1 MSTRVAPVTSV
12 AVVQQPWSERV
23 RALLKPVNLHIAGV
37 SVLGLVNLYLLIHLG
52 VLWGQ
57 TNNQNE
63 EAVSQQRAQLRAAQI
78 AAKPLQGLD
87 GKLAASTQDADRFY
101 VQRLPYTY
109 SRVVEELGS
118 LANKENVKLSRVQY
132 GFATVLADPSLT
144 EAKVDASLSGDY
156 KPLVEFVNAIE
167 RDKTFFLITSVTLTG
182 QQTGTVNLR
191 LRLVFYKRAAQ
202 GGEKSDEPPLSA
214 PVGETSAGE
223 QAQPVGGAVR

>member
-87 GKLAASTQDADRFY
+87 GKLAASTQD
-101 VQRLPYTY
+101 TY
-109 SRVVEELGS
+109 SGCPIPTRAS
-118 LANKENVKLSRVQY
+118 SRSS
-132 GFATVLADPSLT
+132 ARSP
-144 EAKVDASLSGDY
+144 
-156 KPLVEFVNAIE
+156 I
-167 RDKTFFLITSVTLTG
+167 
-182 QQTGTVNLR
+182 
-191 LRLVFYKRAAQ
+191 KR
-202 GGEKSDEPPLSA
+202 
-214 PVGETSAGE
+214 T
-223 QAQPVGGAVR
+223 